1 MIRVLI
7 ADDHAVV
14 RAGVKQIL
22 ADTPDITVAAE
33 ASSGQEA
40 LEMARKGGCDVLLLD
55 LSMPGQG
62 GLEILKQLKAEMPRL
77 PVLVL
82 TMHPE
87 DQYAVRTIRAG
98 AAGYLTKQSVAE
110 ELITALRTVF
120 AGKKYITPAV
130 ADKLADEVK
139 HDSDQPIHASL
150 SDREFQIFIMIARGK
165 TVSQIGDE
173 LCLSVKTIST
183 YRARI
188 LEKMEMKSNSELTHY
203 AFQQNLVT

>member
-22 ADTPDITVAAE
+22 ADTDDITVAAE
-33 ASSGQEA
+33 ASSGNEA
-40 LEMARKGGCDVLLLD
+40 LTKARQGGCDVLLLD

-62 GLEILKQLKAEMPRL
+62 GLEILKQLKTEMPRL

-98 AAGYLTKQSVAE
+98 AAGYLTKQGVAD
-110 ELITALRTVF
+110 ELIQALRTVY
-120 AGKKYITPAV
+120 AGKRYITPAV
-130 ADKLADEVK
+130 AEKLADEVK
-139 HDSDQPIHASL
+139 HDSNQPIHASL
-150 SDREFQIFIMIARGK
+150 SDREYQIFIMIARGK
-165 TVSQIGDE
+165 TLSQIAAE

-188 LEKMEMKSNSELTHY
+188 MEKMEMKSNSELTHY

>member
-22 ADTPDITVAAE
+22 ADTSDIVVAGE

-40 LEMARKGGCDVLLLD
+40 LKLARQGGCDILLLD

-62 GLEILKQLKAEMPRL
+62 GIETLKQLKAELPRL

-82 TMHPE
+82 TMYPE

-98 AAGYLTKQSVAE
+98 AAGYLTKQTVAD
-110 ELITALRTVF
+110 ELIQALRTIH
-120 AGKKYITPAV
+120 AGKRYITAAV

-139 HDSDQPIHASL
+139 HDTDQPLHASL
-150 SDREFQIFIMIARGK
+150 SDREYQIFIMIARGQ
-165 TVSQIGDE
+165 TVSRIAEE